1 MSNPFEDFEKDSI
14 KPQEV
19 SVKEGLLCPV
29 CVSDFRTI
37 GELKEHFES
46 NHKNEFSQTNHSKQI
61 GSQIK
66 GLFSKIKKILK
77 NETNVSF
84 DDNNDLIATNSYVN
98 HCRQQMEIG
107 INSKT
112 NLLFV

>member
-1 MSNPFEDFEKDSI
+1 MSNPFEDSDEDSI
-14 KPQEV
+14 KRQEV

-37 GELKEHFES
+37 GELREHFES
-46 NHKNEFSQTNHSKQI
+46 NHKNEFSTNQSKQI

-66 GLFSKIKKILK
+66 GLFSKTKKILK
-77 NETNVSF
+77 NETNVPF
-84 DDNNDLIATNSYVN
+84 DDTNDSIATNSYVN
-98 HCRQQMEIG
+98 HWRQQMEIG

-112 NLLFV
+112 NQLFI

>member
-1 MSNPFEDFEKDSI
+1 MSNPFEDNDDDSI

-37 GELKEHFES
+37 GELREHFES
-46 NHKNEFSQTNHSKQI
+46 NHKNEFSQTNQSKQF
-61 GSQIK
+61 GSHIK
-66 GLFSKIKKILK
+66 GLFTKTKKILK
-77 NETNVSF
+77 NETNVTF
-84 DDNNDLIATNSYVN
+84 DDTNDSIATNSYVN
-98 HCRQQMEIG
+98 HWRQQMEIG

-112 NLLFV
+112 NLLFI